1 MLLDLHIEISRMRK
15 TVQIVTISAPK
26 SIVLLRSD
34 LGARL
39 WTEELLPMASMVC
52 KSKFPSPS
60 IKRIWVF
67 TRAVTK

>member
-1 MLLDLHIEISRMRK
+1 MLLGLHIEISRMRK
-15 TVQIVTISAPK
+15 TVQIMTISAPK

-52 KSKFPSPS
+52 KSKFSSPS